1 MNDDGRSAP
10 RTPRPT
16 LAEAVD
22 ALAALAAT
30 AGVDPQVARTEGL
43 ALAAAVAESAPR
55 AATDWAGAAGG
66 TTSTQDF
73 FDAASRGRRWRDSPT
88 AILSSLSAQRSPHAS
103 DYAAA
108 LAEVAS
114 AACELGEP
122 TMRVIGNA
130 SVAAAAQL
138 AVTDRLPVSAPTGRG
153 TRRDRRH
160 PPGREPGDRTRS
172 PAEPERPERSLDELL
187 GRARRPDR
195 AGPGEAG
202 GAPAGRRTARREAA
216 WRGRA
221 EESHD
226 HATPR
231 LHREPGHRQ
240 DDGGTA
246 GQWHLPRPRAAVPG
260 SAGRGGPLGAGRRI
274 PGADGDQDG
283 GCGRLRNRWGA
294 VHRRGVQPD
303 RDRCLR

>member
-55 AATDWAGAAGG
+55 AATDWAGAAGD

-138 AVTDRLPVSAPTGRG
+138 AVTDRLPVSAPMVEERVETGA
-153 TRRDRRH
+153 TL
-160 PPGREPGDRTRS
+160 
-172 PAEPERPERSLDELL
+172 PAENPATEPEPAGAGATGAQPRRAA

-202 GAPAGRRTARREAA
+202 GAPAGRRTPRREAS

-221 EESHD
+221 EKSHD

-260 SAGRGGPLGAGRRI
+260 AAGRGGPLGAGRRI
-274 PGADGDQDG
+274 PGADGDKDG